1 MSPPSVKKCY
11 IEDCPYTTTQ
21 GLPNF
26 ELVMKDLDMH
36 LRSVHMVA
44 AGSQSNNQGGSN
56 KADRLPR
63 PTISEGVTETDWA
76 HFLDKWNR
84 YKRSALQGV
93 TQQYVTDQLWACC
106 EPSLEAAVYN
116 NGINSDTDE
125 QLLLNTMKKLAVRT
139 QNTLVNIV
147 RFLDLSQDQDESAS
161 SFTARLKFQALP
173 KKP

>member
-44 AGSQSNNQGGSN
+44 TGLQSNNQGGSN
-56 KADRLPR
+56 MADRLPR

-93 TQQYVTDQLWACC
+93 
-106 EPSLEAAVYN
+106 
-116 NGINSDTDE
+116 I
-125 QLLLNTMKKLAVRT
+125 
-139 QNTLVNIV
+139 
-147 RFLDLSQDQDESAS
+147 
-161 SFTARLKFQALP
+161 
-173 KKP
+173 